1 MTPSLDPAAEDSVT
15 TRPFVLIPLAFLLA
29 ACSDPTTPAPN
40 ARLAPLLQA
49 SGNLTTEV
57 IPNEYNVVL
66 RDGVTSVDGEADR
79 AQRQGAE
86 VLARWEH
93 ALKGFG
99 VRAGASALLEIRR
112 NPEVQFVS
120 PNARVRASGQ
130 EQCSPYSACGWGLDR
145 IDQSGVP
152 LDGLYNYP
160 SNVAT
165 NVTVYIIDT
174 GIRTTNTD
182 FGGRASWGRDFIDGT
197 NQDCNGHGTH
207 VASTATGTKYGVAK
221 GAKVVA
227 VRVLDCAGNGTYT
240 QVISGIN
247 WVTANAVKPAV
258 ANLSL
263 GGPPDLATDNAVAA
277 SIASGIV
284 YAIAA
289 GNSAANAC
297 NYTPA
302 RVAAAITVGATGNF
316 GGGLPPA
323 PLDVQSSYSNFGSC
337 LDLYAPGTN
346 IRAAWNTGDAA
357 TNTIS
362 GTSMASPHVAG
373 AAALYLAQH
382 PTASSANV
390 RDALVNNAITGAL
403 SSLGSG
409 SPNRLLNVAF
419 LNGAVPNQPPTAKFT
434 FSCIA
439 NVSCTMDATSSTDD
453 HGIVSYAWKSSDPD
467 RVNKTGPVISRV
479 YLANG
484 SNSWNETLT
493 VTDGNGATSSVTKA
507 VTIPTI
513 SANQPPVANF
523 TISCSASTHSCLLD
537 ASTSSDDHG
546 IVSYEWHNSDPNRPS
561 KTGVSI
567 TRYHSA
573 SLSDT
578 FQETLTVSDAG
589 GLKTSLTKT
598 VTIP

>member
-1 MTPSLDPAAEDSVT
+1 VT
-15 TRPFVLIPLAFLLA
+15 TRPFALILLGA
-29 ACSDPTTPAPN
+29 LMVACADPTTPAPN
-40 ARLAPLLQA
+40 ARLAPLLQP
-49 SGNLTTEV
+49 SGDVTTEV

-66 RDGVTSVDGEADR
+66 RDGVTNVGGEADL

-93 ALKGFG
+93 ALKGFAA
-99 VRAGASALLEIRR
+99 RAGASALLEIRR
-112 NPEVQFVS
+112 NPAVQFVS

-145 IDQSGVP
+145 IDQSATP

-160 SNVAT
+160 SNLAS
-165 NVTVYIIDT
+165 NVTVYILDT

-182 FGGRASWGRDFIDGT
+182 FGGRASWGRDFIDGS

-221 GAKVVA
+221 GAKAVA
-227 VRVLDCAGNGTYT
+227 VRVLDCSGNGTYT

-258 ANLSL
+258 ANMSL
-263 GGPPDLATDNAVAA
+263 GGPPDAATDNAVAA

-284 YAIAA
+284 YAVAA

-297 NYTPA
+297 NYTPS
-302 RVAAAITVGATGNF
+302 RVAAAITVGATGKY
-316 GGGLPPA
+316 GGGLPPT
-323 PLDVQSSYSNFGSC
+323 PLDVQSSYSNYGSC

-382 PTASSANV
+382 PTATSAEV
-390 RDALVNNAITGAL
+390 RDALVNNAIAGAL
-403 SSLGSG
+403 SSLGTG

-419 LNGAVPNQPPTAKFT
+419 LNGATSNQPPTANFSI
-434 FSCIA
+434 SCIV
-439 NVSCTMDATSSTDD
+439 NVSCTLDATSSTDD
-453 HGIVSYAWKSSDPD
+453 HGIVSYAWKSSDPA
-467 RVNKTGPVISRV
+467 RGNRTGSVITRV
-479 YLANG
+479 YLPAG
-484 SNSWNETLT
+484 SNTWNETLT
-493 VTDGNGATSSVTKA
+493 VTDGNGATNPITKT
-507 VTIPTI
+507 VTIPTTTTD
-513 SANQPPVANF
+513 QPPVASF
-523 TISCSASTHSCLLD
+523 SISCSASTHSCVLN
-537 ASTSSDDHG
+537 ASSSTDDHG
-546 IVSYEWHNSDPNRPS
+546 IVSYEWHNSDPNRPDR
-561 KTGVSI
+561 TGVSI
-567 TRYHSA
+567 TRYHSTEH
-573 SLSDT
+573 SDT
-578 FQETLTVSDAG
+578 FQETLTVTDTIG
-589 GLKTSLTKT
+589 QKTSITKT